1 VSITLAPTSE
11 ADPMSAISLTDPSTW
26 FTLALLMVLAYLARQ
41 PAHRAIQSLTR
52 ILHGGLRMGAKALAR
67 TEEGLRGRNR
77 EVLLASG
84 REASERLIERE
95 FERISASVQRDL
107 SRYPEVQR
115 QLGESIQRMDEDH
128 EQSVDVPPEV
138 PGWTEAVDAMA
149 KLSAKRDGAA
159 ARVIEAIHGS
169 MADTH
174 DELLTEYRKESARRH
189 GLLARMRPEWRRVQ
203 GSLAGMQQA
212 VDQLLERSRS
222 VDRHMEDYREISR
235 GSDRAVQMLSSSS
248 MVQFFVSAFVLAI
261 AVGGA
266 MINFSLIAR
275 PMSEMVGGTSYIG
288 AFQTADI
295 AALVI
300 ILVEMS
306 MGLFLMES
314 LRITRLFPVVSALP
328 DETRRRMVWVT
339 LGILLALASVEAGL
353 AYMRELL
360 MQDEL
365 ATTALLRG
373 QEGGELNVS
382 AMWITTAAQMGMG
395 FVLPLALTFVAIP
408 LESFIQSL
416 RTVLGLLAILVLQT
430 FGVLLRVTAN
440 GMRQLGQFLVQLYD
454 LFIFAPLW
462 IEARIQ
468 GMRES
473 RDQWVETETQP
484 ATAPSARTDAAAP
497 RDGARSHDG
506 IAYGAS

>member
-1 VSITLAPTSE
+1 MSE
-11 ADPMSAISLTDPSTW
+11 LSLFDPATW
-26 FTLALLMVLAYLARQ
+26 FTVALLMALAYFARS
-41 PAHRAIQSLTR
+41 PAHRAILSLTR
-52 ILHGGLRMGAKALAR
+52 ILHGGLRMGALALGR
-67 TEEGLRGRNR
+67 TEEGLHRRNR

-95 FERISASVQRDL
+95 FERIGASVQRDL

-115 QLGESIQRMDEDH
+115 QLGECIQRMDEDH
-128 EQSVDVPPEV
+128 ERSVDVPPEV

-149 KLSAKRDGAA
+149 KLSAKRDSAA
-159 ARVIEAIHGS
+159 ARVIEAIHAS

-174 DELLTEYRKESARRH
+174 AEVLTEYRKGSSERH

-203 GSLAGMQQA
+203 GALAGMQQA
-212 VDQLLERSRS
+212 VDRLLERSRS

-288 AFQTADI
+288 SFQTADI

-300 ILVEMS
+300 ILVEAS

-314 LRITRLFPVVSALP
+314 LRITRLFPIVSALP

-373 QEGGELNVS
+373 QSGEDLNVS
-382 AMWITTAAQMGMG
+382 GMWITTAAQMGMG
-395 FVLPLALTFVAIP
+395 FVLPMALTFVAIP

-430 FGVLLRVTAN
+430 GGVLLRVLAN

-462 IEARIQ
+462 IEERIRTL
-468 GMRES
+468 REDRQEWVEVVSDAAPDTTEAGRSATRGS
-473 RDQWVETETQP
+473 RDED
-484 ATAPSARTDAAAP
+484 RL
-497 RDGARSHDG
+497 DGG